1 MPATTLH
8 KQQSHRSYVEEGRP
22 NDGWRLNIRTI
33 QHYTASIFEV
43 IFTSSILPIPAM
55 KRWQGVGQV
64 LWMLSARVQVVGS
77 SKVSFC
83 TMAMWKKTHISI
95 YIYLWYLYI
104 YIGFSPLRIASWCH
118 LPGQAFALLLMSVC
132 FCIYSLCR
140 RCIIQWIEAILLS

>member
-1 MPATTLH
+1 
-8 KQQSHRSYVEEGRP
+8 
-22 NDGWRLNIRTI
+22 
-33 QHYTASIFEV
+33 
-43 IFTSSILPIPAM
+43 M

-104 YIGFSPLRIASWCH
+104 YWIQPLANR
-118 LPGQAFALLLMSVC
+118 LLMPLAWTS
-132 FCIYSLCR
+132 FCTAAYVSMFLH
-140 RCIIQWIEAILLS
+140 LFFV